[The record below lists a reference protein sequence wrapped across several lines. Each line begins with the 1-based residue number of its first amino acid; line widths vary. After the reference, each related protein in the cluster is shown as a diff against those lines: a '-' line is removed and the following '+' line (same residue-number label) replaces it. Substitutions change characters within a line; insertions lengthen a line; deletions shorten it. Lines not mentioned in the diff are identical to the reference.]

1 MIHLTAQSHILIAIQ
16 PADFRC
22 GIDGLAALCK
32 QRLSQDPRNSS
43 LFVFI
48 NRNRTMVRVLT
59 YDGSGFWLMTKR
71 LSKGRFQHWP
81 RHHQDN
87 ITVMAAKQLKR
98 LLTGQPNWQK
108 V

>member
-32 QRLSQDPRNSS
+32 QRLSQDPRNNR

-48 NRNRTMVRVLT
+48 NRNRTMIRVLT

-81 RHHQDN
+81 QYHQDN
-87 ITVMAAKQLKR
+87 ITVIAAKQLKR

>member
-32 QRLSQDPRNSS
+32 QRLSQDPRNNS

-48 NRNRTMVRVLT
+48 NRNRMMVRVLRRLWILVNDQT
-59 YDGSGFWLMTKR
+59 VIKR
-71 LSKGRFQHWP
+71 PFSTLASASSR
-81 RHHQDN
+81 
-87 ITVMAAKQLKR
+87 
-98 LLTGQPNWQK
+98 
-108 V
+108 